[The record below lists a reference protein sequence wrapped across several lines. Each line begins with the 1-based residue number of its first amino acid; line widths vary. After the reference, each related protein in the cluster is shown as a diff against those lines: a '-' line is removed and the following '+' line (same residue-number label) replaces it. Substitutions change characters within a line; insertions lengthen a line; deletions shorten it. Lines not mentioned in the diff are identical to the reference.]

1 MVARL
6 AEISGLLF
14 FITVVPFFV
23 VILWR
28 LFSHPRH
35 MFRTRRYLEI
45 TCFFIHVFW
54 VVCLLG
60 SSLYFLNCWIGGLYM
75 LTNFSLSH
83 THKPVVQPNE
93 HRKWLEYASKYT
105 TNIEPSWW
113 CDWWMG
119 YLNYQIEHHLFPT
132 MPQFRQRS
140 ISPRVKS
147 LFEKHGLTY
156 DIKSYWQALETT
168 VRNLDE
174 VGQVVSTTKE

>member
-14 FITVVPFFV
+14 YNCCPLLCGNSLETFLASSTHVQDSS
-23 VILWR
+23 ILGDH
-28 LFSHPRH
+28 LF
-35 MFRTRRYLEI
+35 
-45 TCFFIHVFW
+45 FFIHVFW